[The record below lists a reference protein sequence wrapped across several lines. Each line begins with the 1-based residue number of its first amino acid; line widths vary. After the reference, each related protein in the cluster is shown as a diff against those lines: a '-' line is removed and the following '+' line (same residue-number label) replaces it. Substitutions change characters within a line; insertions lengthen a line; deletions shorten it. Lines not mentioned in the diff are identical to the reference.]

1 MSADVLRFLADTN
14 LALAVAIV
22 LLAVARRPL
31 RAVAGARV
39 AYALWL
45 LVPAVLVAAWLP
57 APSPL
62 LHVTAVELPAPFRSV
77 LATDF
82 GAPRP
87 DPAVLGNLAVGAWAL
102 GALVMALALVA
113 RQRSFRR
120 SLGTL
125 RRDGDGL
132 HRGTDVTAP
141 MLVGAWRPR
150 VVVPMDFEARYSA
163 DERELVLAHERAHE
177 KRGDVAVNA
186 IASFALCL
194 CWFNPLAYRALAWLR
209 MDQELAC
216 DALVLSTHGDARR
229 RYADALLKTQLA
241 TDAAWRQPIGCHWQ
255 SVHPLKERIS
265 MLKRPLPGS
274 TRRFIGLAGIATLTA
289 AASYATWAGQPAD
302 TDRRILVD
310 LKATITNT
318 QTNEVKALAT
328 QYLVRSGEQIKDRS
342 NQPLDIACTPYLTD
356 AIGQES
362 AALRELKERAH
373 IVPRPPQIFIECAIL
388 GAGTADHHPV
398 LLVADGE
405 WGIIETTE
413 KDGPHQY
420 RIEIR
425 PSTSAADIA
434 AAKKAN

>member
-22 LLAVARRPL
+22 LLALARRPL

-45 LVPAVLVAAWLP
+45 LVPALLLAVWLP

-62 LHVTAVELPAPFRSV
+62 LQVTTVELPAQIRSV

-87 DPAVLGNLAVGAWAL
+87 DPALLGDLAVGAWVT
-102 GALVMALALVA
+102 GAIAMAIALVA
-113 RQRSFRR
+113 RQRSFQR

-125 RRDGDGL
+125 RRDDDGL
-132 HRGTDVTAP
+132 HRSTDITAP
-141 MLVGAWRPR
+141 MLVGALRPR

-177 KRGDVAVNA
+177 KRGDVAINA
-186 IASFALCL
+186 VAAFALCL

-216 DALVLSTHGDARR
+216 DALVLSKHGDVRR

-274 TRRFIGLAGIATLTA
+274 SRRFIGLACIAALTA
-289 AASYATWAGQPAD
+289 AASYATWAGQPSD
-302 TDRRILVD
+302 NDRRILVD
-310 LKATITNT
+310 LKTTVTNT
-318 QTNEVKALAT
+318 QTNVVKALVT
-328 QYLVRSGEQIKDRS
+328 QYLVRSGEEIKDR
-342 NQPLDIACTPYLTD
+342 NGQPLDIACTPYLTD
-356 AIGQES
+356 GTGPES

-373 IVPRPPQIFIECAIL
+373 IVPHPGQIFVECAISRA
-388 GAGTADHHPV
+388 GAGGERPM
-398 LLVADGE
+398 LLVANGQ

-413 KDGPHQY
+413 KDGPHRY

-434 AAKKAN
+434 AAKKAD

>member
-1 MSADVLRFLADTN
+1 MSAEVLRFLLHSNSEIA
-14 LALAVAIV
+14 AAIV
-22 LLAVARRPL
+22 LLALARRPV

-45 LVPAVLVAAWLP
+45 RVPALLVAAWLP

-62 LHVTAVELPAPFRSV
+62 LQVTAVQMPVQIRSV
-77 LATDF
+77 LAADF
-82 GAPRP
+82 GAARP
-87 DPAVLGNLAVGAWAL
+87 DGAVLGDLAVGLWFL
-102 GALVMALALVA
+102 GALAMVIALVA

-125 RRDGDGL
+125 RRDDDGL
-132 HRGTDVTAP
+132 HRSADVAAP

-150 VVVPMDFEARYSA
+150 VVVPVDFEVRYSA
-163 DERELVLAHERAHE
+163 DERELVLAHERAHQA
-177 KRGDVAVNA
+177 RGDVGINAV
-186 IASFALCL
+186 ASFALCL

-216 DALVLSTHGDARR
+216 DALVLSKHGHARR

-241 TDAAWRQPIGCHWQ
+241 TEAAWRQPIGCHWQ

-310 LKATITNT
+310 LKTTVTNT
-318 QTNEVKALAT
+318 QTNVVTALAK
-328 QYLVRSGEQIKDRS
+328 QYRVRSGEQIADRS
-342 NQPLDIACTPYLTD
+342 GPPLDIACTPHLAD
-356 AIGQES
+356 AAGEES
-362 AALRELKERAH
+362 AALRELKAQTG
-373 IVPRPPQIFIECAIL
+373 IVPRPGQIFVECEISR
-388 GAGTADHHPV
+388 AGVGGEHPK
-398 LLVADGE
+398 LLVADGV
-405 WGIIETTE
+405 WGTIESTE
-413 KDGPHQY
+413 KEGPHRY

-425 PSTSAADIA
+425 ASTSAADIA
-434 AAKKAN
+434 AAKKLE

>member
-1 MSADVLRFLADTN
+1 
-14 LALAVAIV
+14 
-22 LLAVARRPL
+22 
-31 RAVAGARV
+31 
-39 AYALWL
+39 
-45 LVPAVLVAAWLP
+45 VPAVLVAAWLP

-62 LHVTAVELPAPFRSV
+62 LHVTAVEVPAQIRAV

-82 GAPRP
+82 GASRP
-87 DPAVLGNLAVGAWAL
+87 DPAVLASLAVGAWVV
-102 GALVMALALVA
+102 GALVMAITLVA

-125 RRDGDGL
+125 RRDDDGL
-132 HRGTDVTAP
+132 HRSADVTAP

-163 DERELVLAHERAHE
+163 DERELVLAHERAHKE
-177 KRGDVAVNA
+177 RGDVAINA
-186 IASFALCL
+186 VASFALCL
-194 CWFNPLAYRALAWLR
+194 CWFNPLVYRALAWLR

-216 DALVLSTHGDARR
+216 DALVLSKHGDARR

-255 SVHPLKERIS
+255 SVHPLKERIA

-274 TRRFIGLAGIATLTA
+274 TRRFIGLACIAALTA

-302 TDRRILVD
+302 TDRHILVD
-310 LKATITNT
+310 LKLTITNT
-318 QTNEVKALAT
+318 QTNEVRAFAT
-328 QYLVRSGEQIKDRS
+328 RYLVRSGEEIQDRGD
-342 NQPLDIACTPYLTD
+342 QPLDIACTPYLTD

-362 AALRELKERAH
+362 DALRELKAQAH
-373 IVPRPPQIFIECAIL
+373 IVPRPGQIFVQCAIPRT
-388 GAGTADHHPV
+388 GTADERPM
-398 LLVADGE
+398 LLVPDGE
-405 WGIIETTE
+405 WGIIETTA
-413 KDGPHQY
+413 KDGAHQY

-434 AAKKAN
+434 AADPSART